1 MKRLFLYGFGVAVVV
16 LSNAGGAA
24 RAGSSPRSLVAVVR
38 EGTGVGCVDTG
49 PGGSQALF
57 QVFSLPVISCPA
69 AICEGAPVA
78 SPPSGKHHAPA
89 PSCPKPRPSGIYLV
103 GPDGLDPH
111 WLAAGVEPAWSADGT
126 ELAYSTGRFLAI
138 QGVDGDPPRD
148 VIVAL
153 PTVLAESGVI
163 GGPSWSPD
171 GRQIVF
177 SFFHTDTSVAGDE
190 WREDL
195 YTVDVATV
203 DVRLLTA
210 TLAGETDHSPAFSP
224 DGTKIA
230 YAHWGSQPGIW
241 VMNADGSDAHSIAS
255 VAGYPLGVSWSP
267 DGRSLVFALRT
278 QAYTTSEIDVVGA
291 DGSNL
296 HRVATTDDTV
306 ILDRPAWSPDGQQVE
321 FTANAPSGHTRALYA
336 VRPDGTDSHVVLTE
350 PWAVFQPVW
359 RPAQSD
365 QQ

>member
-1 MKRLFLYGFGVAVVV
+1 MRVHRWP
-16 LSNAGGAA
+16 A
-24 RAGSSPRSLVAVVR
+24 RPRENSTR
-38 EGTGVGCVDTG
+38 
-49 PGGSQALF
+49 
-57 QVFSLPVISCPA
+57 
-69 AICEGAPVA
+69 
-78 SPPSGKHHAPA
+78 HA

-203 DVRLLTA
+203 DGA
-210 TLAGETDHSPAFSP
+210 APHGH
-224 DGTKIA
+224 
-230 YAHWGSQPGIW
+230 PGRR
-241 VMNADGSDAHSIAS
+241 D
-255 VAGYPLGVSWSP
+255 
-267 DGRSLVFALRT
+267 RSL
-278 QAYTTSEIDVVGA
+278 S
-291 DGSNL
+291 S
-296 HRVATTDDTV
+296 
-306 ILDRPAWSPDGQQVE
+306 
-321 FTANAPSGHTRALYA
+321 
-336 VRPDGTDSHVVLTE
+336 VL
-350 PWAVFQPVW
+350 P
-359 RPAQSD
+359 
-365 QQ
+365 